1 MASSLAAQLS
11 QIAAKSTN
19 QLDLKAQRLS
29 HSQSLIFDRK
39 VAGTQD
45 FDTVYQICFEGF
57 QELCQLDARFNSF
70 ERTIFSEQ
78 SKTEDRTQLSA
89 AQNKELDV
97 VLEAFLALVGGR
109 LLLSP
114 AVKAVDWLIRRFR
127 VHEYNTEFTILTFLP
142 YYTTPLFLN
151 LLSILPED
159 LTPTFK
165 ILIPYKKGLLNPPR
179 HPLVHS
185 ATTNRAF
192 LAAVNNYVLTVSRQQ
207 AHHHALLAFWAGIIT
222 EAVAGMLDS
231 SRSGRREVEKQKHE
245 DIILRILPIL
255 NDGFALKN
263 VSELVIGCYMVSVV
277 LAQKSSLQDKLLD
290 GLMEAVA
297 GSWTEETLESGLVCL
312 AVLAQQK
319 PETRLPR
326 RALKAILRLDD
337 IVKRLTDISSQYQTS
352 NLLLGVVAGCVD
364 DLTKH
369 KDTARLELLPR
380 VFQTQLLGELETS
393 KAMAMVLH
401 AASNAHRDGTMSL
414 DTQACLADLVQEFN
428 QSEFLQPIFQKT
440 IAESTFDTA
449 AIEHNLQTVIVTAP
463 APRAVEDVVMGD
475 AEKVVEQDGFSSTLE
490 ALVGEKLF
498 KSSFL
503 SAQSIPV
510 FDRLVQAFALAAS
523 SEEKTQVFSDLAVL
537 GKSEVSKSPQYLSF
551 FIRVFSGPYPIG
563 TRAMALNIVA
573 TFLTSTSN
581 LDLDFQ
587 AILPFLLVALAD
599 PSERIRREA
608 AAALAAIGGIYK
620 KHKKGE
626 NVWGRDT
633 IYGQEK
639 QSKSVQWLPTR
650 DAQKVFERA
659 VLPSLE
665 ECIFD
670 PGHISKVLET
680 TLRGASVDPNA
691 SELKKPL
698 RLSFFTFLC
707 SHAIQ
712 LPLFTPKLGLLG
724 LLNRID
730 KAGGTTRTKEL
741 EPLLKAWRGLSEQ
754 EVSDICEKQR
764 VPVSEVESQMVTIVT
779 PKEKDALTLLLSN
792 VSPYS
797 ESLRSTFVAAIFAR
811 VKDIWARVSEDR
823 QVLAAE
829 QLFDIALGLSDS
841 ALVNNCR
848 NLLRSVELPGSVL
861 IEFLEKIP
869 VSLTDMEAVGPAPK
883 RRRTSQSNMIAMT
896 VKDEAE
902 FGKVMEKMTFI
913 LELVDSSSPETHP
926 ELADGLFQTLAALH
940 HFKSQIQSGMSYLLS
955 LTLGS
960 LLAIVNRSKESAK
973 AQFDTSVIR
982 ADLVVDCVRT
992 TESPQVQNA
1001 ALLLVSGLSVIAPEL
1016 VLHSVMPIFTFMG
1029 SSVLR
1034 KDDEYSVSVIDQ
1046 TIDQVVPALIQS
1058 LRNQK
1063 RDVVSGTSELLLSFT
1078 AAFEHIPSHRRLRL
1092 FHALITKLGTQDF
1105 LFAVLAMLANRYAM
1119 DKDVLVLMTGL
1130 VSDASAPVELT
1141 VRRVHFYCGDSFL
1154 TKLQTYYKYLDL
1166 VTDSLKAK
1174 PSISQVLLGI
1184 GSDDGREPQKVAV
1197 DLLRDLAY
1205 LFKHSSLKVKMAK
1218 AFASEDEEVI
1228 GQIRALFSRIL
1239 EQVLTIGDSVQSM
1252 KLVGQAN
1259 SDVLGALF
1267 GTLTLVDFLDTI
1279 EVLLQRPSDELRR
1292 KVLRLLEGRLRQNP
1306 ERDGA
1311 SQIRV
1316 LDFLPTLVDIVRSSP
1331 DILLKHAAVACIDRI
1346 AEKYG
1351 KKDPSRVVS
1360 AAQVVASEA
1369 CIGQEDDRIRI
1380 MGVLC
1385 LASMADVLGQAMI
1398 PALPEALSRSLALLE
1413 VSLEKG
1419 KENSRLHDATF
1430 SLFSALFVH
1439 IPYMISGPILDQIL
1453 LLSFKSANAED
1464 CEDDGRQEALRMM
1477 ARKVDMAATLGA
1489 VDRNWQYA
1497 VQAGPA
1503 AAKETLEVV
1512 SLAIEKHPKSATGKN
1527 IGVLTSI
1534 LFKVF
1539 DLRREQ
1545 LALGSKAT
1553 FEMADIEEIEESVND
1568 VTIKMIYKL
1577 NDSTFR
1583 PIFTKLQD
1591 WAIAGLPKKDTQGSL
1606 ARLTTFYKFLQVFF
1620 GTLQSIVTGYASYII
1635 ESVVSILGKAS
1646 PSDKN
1651 TKSLWLATMRL
1662 LRSAFE
1668 HDQDEFWQSPSHLTQ
1683 ISKPLISQLAHAT
1696 NSSTAAL
1703 VIAEA
1708 VPTITELAIA
1718 ADSTDNH
1725 KDLNTLLMR
1734 FLRPSSGPTGNRVAG
1749 GENPHT
1755 RLAALKA
1762 EQSLTEQLGEEW
1774 LALLPEMLPYI
1785 SELMEDE
1792 DENVEREVRKWVKQ
1806 IENVLGEKL
1815 DDMLT

>member
-19 QLDLKAQRLS
+19 QLDLKAQRIA

-39 VAGTQD
+39 VASTQD
-45 FDTVYQICFEGF
+45 FDTVYQICYEGF
-57 QELCQLDARFNSF
+57 QELCQLDARFTAF

-78 SKTEDRTQLSA
+78 SKAEDRTQLTA

-97 VLEAFLALVGGR
+97 ALEAFLALVGGR
-109 LLLSP
+109 LLLNP
-114 AVKAVDWLIRRFR
+114 AVKAVEWLVRRFR
-127 VHEYNTEFTILTFLP
+127 IHEYNTSFTILTFLP
-142 YYTTPLFLN
+142 FYTTPLFLN
-151 LLSILPED
+151 LLTILPED

-165 ILIPYKKGLLNPPR
+165 VLIPYQKASINPPR

-185 ATTNRAF
+185 ATTNKSF
-192 LAAVNNYVLTVSRQQ
+192 LAALNSYVLQVSRQQ
-207 AHHHALLAFWAGIIT
+207 AHHHALLAFWAGIYT
-222 EAVAGMLDS
+222 EAVAGMLDA

-245 DIILRILPIL
+245 DIVIRVLPIL

-277 LAQKSSLQDKLLD
+277 LAQKASLQDKVLD

-297 GSWTEETLESGLVCL
+297 GSWTQETVESGLVCL

-319 PETRLPR
+319 PEPKLPR

-337 IVKRLTDISSQYQTS
+337 ILKRLTEIAAQYKTS
-352 NLLLGVVAGCVD
+352 HLLLGVIAGCLD
-364 DLTKH
+364 ELPKQ
-369 KDTARLELLPR
+369 KDTARLDLLSHI
-380 VFQTQLLGELETS
+380 FQNQLLGEQEMS
-393 KAMAMVLH
+393 KAMALVLEATSSVH
-401 AASNAHRDGTMSL
+401 KDGVMSL
-414 DTQACLADLVQEFN
+414 DAQARLADLIQVFS
-428 QSEFLQPIFQKT
+428 QSESLRPIFQKT
-440 IAESTFDTA
+440 IAESSFDIATL
-449 AIEHNLQTVIVTAP
+449 EHNLQTVIDTAP
-463 APRAVEDVVMGD
+463 APRAVQDVEMED
-475 AEKVVEQDGFSSTLE
+475 AEKEEVQDSFSSAVESLS
-490 ALVGEKLF
+490 GEKSF
-498 KSSFL
+498 KGSFL

-510 FDRLVQAFALAAS
+510 FEKLVQAFALAVGS
-523 SEEKTQVFSDLAVL
+523 NEQCQTFSDLAAL
-537 GKSEVSKSPQYLSF
+537 GKSEATKPPQYLSF
-551 FIRVFSGPYPIG
+551 FIRVFSGPYPMG
-563 TRAMALNIVA
+563 TRVTALNMI
-573 TFLTSTSN
+573 TSFLTSTEN
-581 LDLDFQ
+581 LNLDFQ
-587 AILPFLLVALAD
+587 ALLPFLLVALTD
-599 PSERIRREA
+599 PSERVRREA
-608 AAALAAIGGIYK
+608 AAALAAVGSLYK
-620 KHKKGE
+620 KNKKGE
-626 NVWGRDT
+626 VIWARDSL
-633 IYGQEK
+633 YGQV
-639 QSKSVQWLPTR
+639 QSKDVQWLPTR
-650 DAQKVFERA
+650 DAQKVLERA

-670 PGHISKVLET
+670 AAHIGKVLEN
-680 TLRGASVDPNA
+680 TLRGVSVDANA

-698 RLSFFTFLC
+698 RLAFFTFLC

-712 LPLFTPKLGLLG
+712 LPLFTPKLGLLNI
-724 LLNRID
+724 LNRID

-741 EPLLKAWRGLSEQ
+741 EPLLKTWRGFSEREVQ
-754 EVSDICEKQR
+754 EICEKER
-764 VPVSEVESQMVTIVT
+764 IPVSDVERQMVTIVT
-779 PKEKDALTLLLSN
+779 PKEKDAIMILLSN
-792 VSPYS
+792 VSPHS
-797 ESLRSTFVAAIFAR
+797 ESLRPSFIAAVFRRI
-811 VKDIWARVSEDR
+811 KDIWARVAEDR
-823 QVLAAE
+823 QVVAAE
-829 QLFDIALGLSDS
+829 QLFDISLGLSNLP
-841 ALVNNCR
+841 LVNNCR
-848 NLLRSVELPGSVL
+848 DLLRNVQLPGSVL
-861 IEFLEKIP
+861 AQFLERIP
-869 VSLTDMEAVGPAPK
+869 VSLTDMEALGPAPK
-883 RRRTSQSNMIAMT
+883 RRRTSQNNMIAMT

-926 ELADGLFQTLAALH
+926 ELADGLFQALAALH

-1001 ALLLVSGLSVIAPEL
+1001 ALLLVAGLSVIAPEL

-1058 LRNQK
+1058 LRDQK

-1130 VSDASAPVELT
+1130 VSDASAAVELT
-1141 VRRVHFYCGDSFL
+1141 TYSKFL
-1154 TKLQTYYKYLDL
+1154 GL
-1166 VTDSLKAK
+1166 VSDSLKPK
-1174 PSISQVLLGI
+1174 PGISQVLLGI

-1218 AFASEDEEVI
+1218 TFASEDEEATR
-1228 GQIRALFSRIL
+1228 QLRTLFSQIL

-1252 KLVGQAN
+1252 KLVSQAN
-1259 SDVLGALF
+1259 GDVLAALF

-1279 EVLLQRPSDELRR
+1279 EVLLQRPNDELRR

-1316 LDFLPTLVDIVRSSP
+1316 LDFLPTLVDIIRNST

-1351 KKDPSRVVS
+1351 KKDPSRVIG

-1369 CIGQEDDRIRI
+1369 CIGQTDDRIRI

-1385 LASMADVLGQAMI
+1385 LASMAETLGQAMI

-1413 VSLEKG
+1413 LSLEQG
-1419 KENSRLHDATF
+1419 KENSRLHDAVF

-1439 IPYMISGPILDQIL
+1439 IPYMISGTHLDKIL

-1464 CEDDGRQEALRMM
+1464 CEDESRQEALKMM
-1477 ARKVDMAATLGA
+1477 ARKVDMAAALGA

-1497 VQAGPA
+1497 VQAGPV

-1512 SLAIEKHPKSATGKN
+1512 SLAVEKHPKSATGKN
-1527 IGVLTSI
+1527 IGVLSSI
-1534 LFKVF
+1534 LFKAF

-1545 LALGSKAT
+1545 LALGANAT
-1553 FEMADIEEIEESVND
+1553 FDAVDVDEIEDALND

-1577 NDSTFR
+1577 NDTTFR
-1583 PIFTKLQD
+1583 PIFTKMLD
-1591 WAIAGLPKKDTQGSL
+1591 WATSGLPKKDTQGSW

-1635 ESVVSILGKAS
+1635 ESVVSVLGKAS
-1646 PSDKN
+1646 PADKS
-1651 TKSLWLATMRL
+1651 TKALWLATMRL
-1662 LRSAFE
+1662 LRNAFE
-1668 HDQDEFWQSPSHLTQ
+1668 HDQDEFWQSPSHLNK
-1683 ISKPLISQLAHAT
+1683 ISTPLINQLAHAT
-1696 NSSTAAL
+1696 NSSTAAT

-1708 VPTITELAIA
+1708 VPAITELAVA

-1725 KDLNTLLMR
+1725 KELNTALMK
-1734 FLRPSSGPTGNRVAG
+1734 FLRPSAGPNGKPAG

>member
-19 QLDLKAQRLS
+19 QLDLKAQRIA

-39 VAGTQD
+39 VASIQD
-45 FDTVYQICFEGF
+45 FDTVYQICYEGF
-57 QELCQLDARFNSF
+57 QELCQLDSRFTAF

-78 SKTEDRTQLSA
+78 SKAEDRTQLTA

-97 VLEAFLALVGGR
+97 ALEAFLALVGGR
-109 LLLSP
+109 LLLNP
-114 AVKAVDWLIRRFR
+114 AIKAVEWLVRRFR
-127 VHEYNTEFTILTFLP
+127 IHEYNTSFTILTFLP

-151 LLSILPED
+151 LLAILPED

-165 ILIPYKKGLLNPPR
+165 VLIPYKKSSINPPR

-185 ATTNRAF
+185 ATTNKPF
-192 LAAVNNYVLTVSRQQ
+192 LAALNSYVLQVSRQQ
-207 AHHHALLAFWAGIIT
+207 AHHHALLAFWAGVYT
-222 EAVAGMLDS
+222 EAVAGMLDA
-231 SRSGRREVEKQKHE
+231 SRSGRREIEKQKHE
-245 DIILRILPIL
+245 DIVISVLPIL
-255 NDGFALKN
+255 NDGFAMKN
-263 VSELVIGCYMVSVV
+263 VSELIIGCYMVSVV
-277 LAQKSSLQDKLLD
+277 LAQKASLQDKVLD
-290 GLMEAVA
+290 SLMEAVA
-297 GSWTEETLESGLVCL
+297 GSWTEETVESGLVCL

-319 PETRLPR
+319 PETKLPR

-337 IVKRLTDISSQYQTS
+337 IFKRLTELATQYKTS
-352 NLLLGVVAGCVD
+352 HLLLGVVAGCLD
-364 DLTKH
+364 DLPRQ
-369 KDTARLELLPR
+369 KDTARLDLLSQI
-380 VFQTQLLGELETS
+380 FQNQLLGEPEMS
-393 KAMAMVLH
+393 KAMALVLEATSSVH
-401 AASNAHRDGTMSL
+401 KDGAMSL
-414 DTQACLADLVQEFN
+414 DAQARLADLVQVFS
-428 QSEFLQPIFQKT
+428 QSESLRPTFQKT
-440 IAESTFDTA
+440 IAESSFDIA
-449 AIEHNLQTVIVTAP
+449 ALEHNLQTVIDTAP
-463 APRAVEDVVMGD
+463 APRTVEDVEMEDV
-475 AEKVVEQDGFSSTLE
+475 EKEEEQDHFSSTVESLS
-490 ALVGEKLF
+490 GEKLF
-498 KSSFL
+498 KGSFL
-503 SAQSIPV
+503 STQSIPL
-510 FDRLVQAFALAAS
+510 FEKLAQAFTLAIGS
-523 SEEKTQVFSDLAVL
+523 KEKCQTFSDLAAL
-537 GKSEVSKSPQYLSF
+537 GKNEAEKSPQYLSF
-551 FIRVFSGPYPIG
+551 FIRVFSGPYSMG
-563 TRAMALNIVA
+563 TRVTALNMI
-573 TFLTSTSN
+573 TSFLTSTESTN
-581 LDLDFQ
+581 LDFQ
-587 AILPFLLVALAD
+587 ALLPFLLVTLTD
-599 PSERIRREA
+599 PSERVRREA
-608 AAALAAIGGIYK
+608 AAALAAVGSLYK
-620 KHKKGE
+620 KNRKGE
-626 NVWGRDT
+626 DIWARDNL
-633 IYGQEK
+633 YGQPK
-639 QSKSVQWLPTR
+639 DIKWLPTR

-670 PGHISKVLET
+670 ATHIGKVLEN
-680 TLRGASVDPNA
+680 TLRGVSVDANA

-698 RLSFFTFLC
+698 RLAFFTFLC
-707 SHAIQ
+707 SHAIE
-712 LPLFTPKLGLLG
+712 LPLFTPKLGLLNI
-724 LLNRID
+724 LNRID

-741 EPLLKAWRGLSEQ
+741 EPLLKTWRGFSER
-754 EVSDICEKQR
+754 EVQDICEKER
-764 VPVSEVESQMVTIVT
+764 VSVSDVERQMVAIVT
-779 PKEKDALTLLLSN
+779 PKEKDSIMILLSN
-792 VSPYS
+792 VSSHS
-797 ESLRSTFVAAIFAR
+797 ESLRPSFIAAVFGRI
-811 VKDIWARVSEDR
+811 KDIWARVAEDR
-823 QVLAAE
+823 QTVAAE
-829 QLFDIALGLSDS
+829 QLFDISLGLSDLP
-841 ALVNNCR
+841 LVNNSR
-848 NLLRSVELPGSVL
+848 DLLRSVQLPGSVL
-861 IEFLEKIP
+861 AQFLERIP
-869 VSLTDMEAVGPAPK
+869 VSLTDMEALGPAPK
-883 RRRTSQSNMIAMT
+883 RRRTSQNNMIAMT

-1001 ALLLVSGLSVIAPEL
+1001 ALLLVAGLSVIAPEL

-1034 KDDEYSVSVIDQ
+1034 KDDDYSVSVIDQ

-1058 LRNQK
+1058 LRDQK

-1141 VRRVHFYCGDSFL
+1141 TYSKFL
-1154 TKLQTYYKYLDL
+1154 GL
-1166 VTDSLKAK
+1166 VSDSLKPK
-1174 PSISQVLLGI
+1174 PGISQVLLGI

-1218 AFASEDEEVI
+1218 TFASEDEEA
-1228 GQIRALFSRIL
+1228 IRQLRSTFSQIL

-1252 KLVGQAN
+1252 KLVSQAN
-1259 SDVLGALF
+1259 GDVLAALF

-1279 EVLLQRPSDELRR
+1279 EVLLERPNDELRR

-1306 ERDGA
+1306 ERDSA

-1316 LDFLPTLVDIVRSSP
+1316 LDFLPTLVDIIRNST

-1351 KKDPSRVVS
+1351 KKDPSRVIG

-1369 CIGQEDDRIRI
+1369 CIGQTDDRIRI

-1385 LASMADVLGQAMI
+1385 LASMAETLGQVMI

-1413 VSLEKG
+1413 LSLEEG
-1419 KENSRLHDATF
+1419 KENSRLHDAVF

-1439 IPYMISGPILDQIL
+1439 IPYMISGPHLDKIL
-1453 LLSFKSANAED
+1453 LLSFKSANAEE
-1464 CEDDGRQEALRMM
+1464 CEDDSRQEALKMM

-1497 VQAGPA
+1497 VQAGPVA
-1503 AAKETLEVV
+1503 TKETLEVV
-1512 SLAIEKHPKSATGKN
+1512 SLAVEKHPKSATGKN
-1527 IGVLTSI
+1527 IGVLSSI
-1534 LFKVF
+1534 LFKAF

-1545 LALGSKAT
+1545 LALGANAT
-1553 FEMADIEEIEESVND
+1553 FDAADVDETEDALND

-1577 NDSTFR
+1577 NDTTFR
-1583 PIFTKLQD
+1583 PIFTKMLD
-1591 WAIAGLPKKDTQGSL
+1591 WATSGLPKKDTQGSL
-1606 ARLTTFYKFLQVFF
+1606 ARLTAFYKFLQVFF

-1635 ESVVSILGKAS
+1635 ESVVSVLGKAS
-1646 PSDKN
+1646 PADKS
-1651 TKSLWLATMRL
+1651 TKALWLATMRL
-1662 LRSAFE
+1662 LRNAFE
-1668 HDQDEFWQSPSHLTQ
+1668 HDQDEFWQSPSHLNQ
-1683 ISKPLISQLAHAT
+1683 ISTPLINQLAHAT
-1696 NSSTAAL
+1696 NSSTAAT

-1708 VPTITELAIA
+1708 VPAITELAVA

-1725 KDLNTLLMR
+1725 KELNTALMK
-1734 FLRPSSGPTGNRVAG
+1734 FLRPSAGPNGKPAG